1 MYLNV
6 FSVDETCSFR
16 YSLCPT
22 CAEDIAD
29 PWLGHAA
36 HQTPRGDWEHPD
48 DGETLVGRL
57 EALSGPR
64 NGSARRR

>member
-6 FSVDETCSFR
+6 FAVDSTCSFR
-16 YSLCPT
+16 YSLCPP
-22 CAEDIAD
+22 CADVISD
-29 PWLGHAA
+29 PWLGTAA

-48 DGETLVGRL
+48 EGETLESRL

-64 NGSARRR
+64 NGLQRRR